1 MEKKN
6 LNDVR
11 AQLNDR
17 FKQRSKYFHPLPRI
31 LDEKK
36 GRYQRETQLQRR
48 ARKIVFAQKK
58 TINYFNAISA
68 RSFDIL
74 PPADRIIYNPF
85 QRKIQSHR
93 YFYTGREEGGRKE
106 SLLCQAR

>member
-11 AQLNDR
+11 ARL
-17 FKQRSKYFHPLPRI
+17 KQRSKYFHPLPRI

-68 RSFDIL
+68 RNFDIL
-74 PPADRIIYNPF
+74 P
-85 QRKIQSHR
+85 
-93 YFYTGREEGGRKE
+93 GRPYH
-106 SLLCQAR
+106 L